1 MLFQPG
7 LLDHL
12 LADAIGGDDGIVA
25 ELRALFLASATGHV
39 AVLSQAADPGQWRE
53 EALKLEGLAASFGMT
68 LLMQAAARAVR
79 SGPDQA
85 MLDAV
90 ADALAACR

>member
-1 MLFQPG
+1 MPQVTVTIAG
-7 LLDHL
+7 KTYRM
-12 LADAIGGDDGIVA
+12 ACGEG
-25 ELRALFLASATGHV
+25 
-39 AVLSQAADPGQWRE
+39 E
-53 EALKLEGLAASFGMT
+53 ERHLEGLAASFGMT